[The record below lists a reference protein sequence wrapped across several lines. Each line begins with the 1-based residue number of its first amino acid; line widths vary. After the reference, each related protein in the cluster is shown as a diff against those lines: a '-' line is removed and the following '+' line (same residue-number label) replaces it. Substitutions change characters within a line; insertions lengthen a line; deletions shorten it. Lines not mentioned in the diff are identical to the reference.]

1 MKKVIQFKKVLSS
14 IDLATNIL
22 IGLIVVVGLIAM
34 VQMQNII
41 SGIPVIIFAGAFWV
55 LKVLGFGISYT
66 LIQIAENTFDGV
78 VEEEVAPIR
87 ESSDLEKDFVKL
99 FDDNEDKVTDSDK
112 RAYKKIMEGKKVEP
126 IILKTAIRRLSN
138 A

>member
-1 MKKVIQFKKVLSS
+1 MIQ
-14 IDLATNIL
+14 T
-22 IGLIVVVGLIAM
+22 
-34 VQMQNII
+34 QNII

-87 ESSDLEKDFVKL
+87 ESFDLEKDFVKL
-99 FDDNEDKVTDSDK
+99 FDENEDKVTDSDK

>member
-22 IGLIVVVGLIAM
+22 IGLIAVVGLIAM
-34 VQMQNII
+34 IQTQNII

-99 FDDNEDKVTDSDK
+99 FDENEDKVTDSDK